1 MKKYKLGEILTISS
15 TSITPQAGRTYHL
28 YSLPSFDDGKVPEIT
43 KGENIHSNKYVISNR
58 CILFNKL
65 NVRFKRIW
73 KIENNTP
80 NKLCST
86 EFLPLIIDES
96 IIDYQYCYYLLASDY
111 LTNYL
116 CGINSNTSGSHKRIN
131 PDILLNLEVTLP
143 VLDEQKH
150 IGSILANLDR
160 KIALNRSINH
170 NLEAMAKQLYDYWFV
185 QFDFPDE
192 NGKPYK
198 SSGSKMVWNEKFK
211 RDIPDGWEVAPLNRE
226 LEIKSGYAFK
236 SGSYSS
242 EGMFKIITIKNV
254 QDGYLNISTCECIE
268 TLPKDIKKWCILQ
281 KGDRLISLTGNC
293 GRVCR
298 VTSEDLLLNQRVG
311 VFCCDGL
318 FSEYFYQFLASDE
331 GNHYCVNLANG
342 AAQANLSPIDL
353 CKMELVYPSRE
364 TLSLFNKTVKPII
377 QQYIANEQKIEN
389 FTKLRNDLLP
399 LLMNGQVSVNY
410 DLAND

>member
-1 MKKYKLGEILTISS
+1 ML
-15 TSITPQAGRTYHL
+15 
-28 YSLPSFDDGKVPEIT
+28 
-43 KGENIHSNKYVISNR
+43 
-58 CILFNKL
+58 
-65 NVRFKRIW
+65 
-73 KIENNTP
+73 
-80 NKLCST
+80 
-86 EFLPLIIDES
+86 
-96 IIDYQYCYYLLASDY
+96 
-111 LTNYL
+111 
-116 CGINSNTSGSHKRIN
+116 
-131 PDILLNLEVTLP
+131 
-143 VLDEQKH
+143 
-150 IGSILANLDR
+150 
-160 KIALNRSINH
+160 INH
-170 NLEAMAKQLYDYWFV
+170 NLEAMAKQLYNYWFV

-192 NGKPYK
+192 NGRPYK
-198 SSGSKMVWNEKFK
+198 SSGGKMVWNEKLK
-211 RDIPDGWEVAPLNRE
+211 RDIPDGWGVAPLNRE

-254 QDGYLNISTCECIE
+254 QDGYLNISTCECIK

-353 CKMELVYPSRE
+353 CKMALVYPSRE

-389 FTKLRNDLLP
+389 FTKLRDELLP

-410 DLAND
+410 DLSCD